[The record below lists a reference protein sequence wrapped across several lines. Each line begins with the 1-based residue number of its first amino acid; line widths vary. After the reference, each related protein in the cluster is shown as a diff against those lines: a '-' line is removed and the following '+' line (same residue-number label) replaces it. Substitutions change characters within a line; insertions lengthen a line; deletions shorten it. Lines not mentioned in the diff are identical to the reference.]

1 MADDPLLDD
10 KTDAIDPAGIPT
22 RNVDQAVLDRLI
34 PALNEVISKQKRLH
48 ERVLELEGEVLD
60 GDARSA
66 DDNPILAVPPLD
78 EALTPSVLQTLSD
91 ADVTVETGVDLCR
104 LSDEELQAIDGVG
117 EATLDD
123 IREHYPT
130 LE

>member
-10 KTDAIDPAGIPT
+10 KTDPIDPADIPT
-22 RNVDQAVLDRLI
+22 RRVNQAVLDRLI
-34 PALNEVISKQKRLH
+34 PVLNEVTSKQKHLH
-48 ERVLELEGEVLD
+48 ERILALEGQVLD

-78 EALTPSVLQTLSD
+78 EALTPGVIEILSSGN
-91 ADVTVETGVDLCR
+91 ATVETGVDLCR
-104 LSDEELQAIDGVG
+104 LSDEELQAIDGIG

-130 LE
+130 FQ

>member
-1 MADDPLLDD
+1 MVDDPLLDS
-10 KTDAIDPAGIPT
+10 KTYAIDPADIPT
-22 RNVDQAVLDRLI
+22 RRVDQAVLDRLI

-48 ERVLELEGEVLD
+48 ERVLGLEGEVLD

-78 EALTPSVLQTLSD
+78 EVLPSGVLQTLSD

-117 EATLDD
+117 EATFDD

>member
-1 MADDPLLDD
+1 MTDDPLLDD

-22 RNVDQAVLDRLI
+22 RGVNQAVLDRLI
-34 PALNEVISKQKRLH
+34 PALNEVISKQKHLH
-48 ERVLELEGEVLD
+48 ERILQLEGEVLD
-60 GDARSA
+60 GEARSA

-78 EALTPSVLQTLSD
+78 EALTSGVLQTLSD
-91 ADVTVETGVDLCR
+91 ADVTVETGADLCR
-104 LSDEELQAIDGVG
+104 LSDEELQAIDGIG
-117 EATLDD
+117 EATVDD